1 MKLKM
6 DGICKSFGSN
16 EVLKSLGF
24 QLSEGEICALLGEI
38 FWAAFCSRIRAR
50 FCWTAKR

>member
-16 EVLKSLGF
+16 EVLKSVGF
-24 QLSEGEICALLGEI
+24 QLSEGEICALLGKEETL
-38 FWAAFCSRIRAR
+38 ARIRAGI
-50 FCWTAKR
+50 AKLS

>member
-16 EVLKSLGF
+16 EVLKSVGF
-24 QLSEGEICALLGEI
+24 QLIYRIAIKTL
-38 FWAAFCSRIRAR
+38 RIRR
-50 FCWTAKR
+50 TDVTP

>member
-16 EVLKSLGF
+16 EVLKSVGF
-24 QLSEGEICALLGEI
+24 QLSEGLAKT
-38 FWAAFCSRIRAR
+38 AR
-50 FCWTAKR
+50 ENRR

>member
-16 EVLKSLGF
+16 EVLKSVGF
-24 QLSEGEICALLGEI
+24 QLSEGEICALLGENG
-38 FWAAFCSRIRAR
+38 AGKSCLLYTSPSPRD
-50 FCWTAKR
+50 

>member
-16 EVLKSLGF
+16 EVLKSVGF
-24 QLSEGEICALLGEI
+24 SAGRRAKSVPC
-38 FWAAFCSRIRAR
+38 WAKTARANR
-50 FCWTAKR
+50 R

>member
-16 EVLKSLGF
+16 EVLKSVGC
-24 QLSEGEICALLGEI
+24 QLSEGEICALLGDGD
-38 FWAAFCSRIRAR
+38 FADSCAGV
-50 FCWTAKR
+50 